1 MSRKKLVVGNW
12 KMHHTRSETLHWW
25 SRWQDMQAQG
35 ERPDPDRV
43 DLGVAPPF
51 TSLATLIE
59 ARAAQPLLVGAQNV
73 HWESSGAFTGEV
85 SAEMLAEAGCDFVI
99 IGHSERRQIFGET
112 DTRIA
117 RKVAAAHRAG
127 LLPILCVGESA
138 DERSAGRMEVV
149 VEEQLQRA
157 LDGVAWKDPEALVLA
172 YEPIWAIGTGQ
183 TATPA
188 QAQAAH
194 RFLREILAS
203 MAGAEVAAGVRI
215 LYGGSVKPANA
226 AELAAEEDID
236 GFLVGGASLDAAS
249 FAAIAR

>member
-1 MSRKKLVVGNW
+1 MSRKKLVIGNW
-12 KMHHTRSETLHWW
+12 KMHHTGPETHHWW
-25 SRWQDMQAQG
+25 QRWQELD
-35 ERPDPDRV
+35 ERPDPQQV

-51 TSLATLIE
+51 TSLGPLIDLS
-59 ARAAQPLLVGAQNV
+59 RHHPLLVGAQNL

-99 IGHSERRQIFGET
+99 IGHSERRQLFGET

-117 RKVAAAHRAG
+117 RKLAAARRAG
-127 LLPILCVGESA
+127 LLPVLCVGETA
-138 DERSAGRMEVV
+138 DERSAGRTEVV
-149 VEEQLQRA
+149 IEEQLQHA
-157 LDGVAWKDPEALVLA
+157 LDHFEIDDPGALVLA

-194 RFLREILAS
+194 RFLREILAAAADS
-203 MAGAEVAAGVRI
+203 QVGAGVRI

-226 AELAAEEDID
+226 AELAAEDDID
-236 GFLVGGASLDAAS
+236 GFLVGGASLDPAA